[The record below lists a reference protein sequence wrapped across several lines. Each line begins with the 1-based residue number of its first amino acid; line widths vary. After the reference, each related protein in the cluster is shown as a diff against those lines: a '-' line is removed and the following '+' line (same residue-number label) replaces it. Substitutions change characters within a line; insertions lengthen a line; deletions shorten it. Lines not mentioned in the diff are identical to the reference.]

1 MKPDRNA
8 PCNCGSGKKFKHC
21 CERKNVSN
29 TRMPSSIEI
38 DPLIV
43 LFNTDRYAELETQVR
58 TLLAQYPNAG
68 ILWQF
73 LGGSL
78 QMQGKDALHAFQKTV
93 ELLPEDAQAHFNLG
107 VVQKGLNQL
116 DEAAAS
122 YRCAIKLKP
131 DFAEAQSNLDKVLQ
145 LIRYQTPLKEL
156 PQHVFIVGAQKA
168 GTTALHSY
176 LVQHPMIIAGL
187 GKELGF
193 FHKDAVYAEGIHKYR
208 YGFPD
213 STSGTHALDAT
224 PEYMYHSK
232 SAERI
237 HSFRPNAKIIMLLR
251 EPVSRAFSAFN
262 MYQQYSKQSFF
273 RNILQTANAD
283 AKAFFMPLAEGLVEP
298 EIRRFLDCEMKMI
311 RGETE
316 GEEPALIRR
325 GIYAPQIERFVRLF
339 GKENVLILFSQDLKQ
354 SPEAI
359 VDQTFGFLGLEPL
372 TQAQYP
378 LKHVREYTADI
389 AARHEISQ
397 CAGALFE
404 KDKQDLRDIY
414 GISVPW

>member
-1 MKPDRNA
+1 MPIWKIKYAHCLCHIRVRA
-8 PCNCGSGKKFKHC
+8 SSG
-21 CERKNVSN
+21 NSW
-29 TRMPSSIEI
+29 
-38 DPLIV
+38 
-43 LFNTDRYAELETQVR
+43 A
-58 TLLAQYPNAG
+58 
-68 ILWQF
+68 
-73 LGGSL
+73 GSL

-93 ELLPEDAQAHFNLG
+93 ELLPDDAQAHFNLG
-107 VVQKGLNQL
+107 VVQRGRDQL
-116 DEAAAS
+116 SEAVAS

-131 DFAEAQSNLDKVLQ
+131 DFAEAQSNLDNVLQ
-145 LIRYQTPLKEL
+145 LVRYQTPLKEL

-193 FHKDAVYAEGIHKYR
+193 FHKDAVYAEGIGKYR

-213 STSGTHALDAT
+213 SPSGTHALDAT

-237 HSFRPNAKIIMLLR
+237 HSFRPDAKIIMLLR

-283 AKAFFMPLAEGLVEP
+283 VKAFFMPLAEGLVEP
-298 EIRRFLDCEMKMI
+298 EIHRFLDCEMKMI
-311 RGETE
+311 RGEAG

-325 GIYAPQIERFVRLF
+325 GIYAPQIEKFVRLF
-339 GKENVLILFSQDLKQ
+339 GKEKVLILFSSDLKQ
-354 SPEAI
+354 NPEAM
-359 VDQTFGFLGLEPL
+359 VNQTLNFLDLEPL
-372 TQAQYP
+372 VNAQYP

-389 AARHEISQ
+389 AAKHEISQ